1 MEISAATRARLD
13 GVKDGLDKSNL
24 VDFAIVQ
31 EQLEIPE
38 PRPQAVPHL
47 WKWAEVKPWLA
58 QAYEGVS
65 LEEVHRRTLAFR
77 NPGLNGR
84 PFAATS
90 PFMSISMY
98 FPGDEAGVHRHMASA
113 SRFLLEGEG
122 GFTTVGGEKC
132 VLERGD
138 LVITP
143 NGQWHDHGNDGQEP
157 IVWVNVLDIPM
168 TEFFN
173 SVMTEW
179 DYWETDPSSNSGEP
193 IKKKMQTISAPPGHS
208 RRLFGSGGIV
218 PRFGP
223 ERRGEGAHSPMFLY
237 KWEDTAATLRALR
250 DEAGSPYDGILVEY
264 TDPVTGA
271 SVVPTLSF
279 NAQLLRPGE
288 ETRTH
293 RHTAS
298 AIYCVLEGEGYTEVD
313 GKRLD
318 WAENDLFVV
327 PGWSWHHHVNTK
339 AGKDAVLYTVTDR
352 PAQEKL
358 GFYRE
363 QARQADGEVAEV
375 VPWPGFDPERRASA
389 GL

>member
-1 MEISAATRARLD
+1 MTVSAATRAHLASL
-13 GVKDGLDKSNL
+13 KEGLDRSNL

-31 EQLEIPE
+31 EELEIPE
-38 PRPQAVPHL
+38 PRVQALPHV
-47 WKWAEVKPWLA
+47 WKWAEVHPWLA

-77 NPGLNGR
+77 NPGLKGR
-84 PFAATS
+84 PFATTS
-90 PFMSISMY
+90 LFMSISMY

-113 SRFLLEGEG
+113 SRFLLQGKG

-132 VLERGD
+132 ALDRGD

-143 NGQWHDHGNDGQEP
+143 NGQWHDHGNDGAEP

-173 SVMTEW
+173 SVMTEF
-179 DYWETDPSSNSGEP
+179 DYYEADAEGGR
-193 IKKKMQTISAPPGHS
+193 KKTKMQTIAVPLGHS
-208 RRLFGSGGIV
+208 RDMFGSGGIV

-223 ERRGEGAHSPMFLY
+223 ERRGDGAHSPMFLY
-237 KWEDTAATLRALR
+237 KWEDTAKALHALR
-250 DEAGSPYDGILVEY
+250 DRTGSPFDGILVEY
-264 TDPVTGA
+264 TDPLTGA

-288 ETRTH
+288 DTQTH

-298 AIYCVLEGEGYTEVD
+298 AIYCVLEGEGYTMVGD
-313 GKRLD
+313 RRLD

-327 PGWSWHHHVNTK
+327 PGWMWHKHVNTR
-339 AGKDAVLYTVTDR
+339 AGGDAILYTVTDR
-352 PAQEKL
+352 PAQDKL

-363 QARQADGEVAEV
+363 QVRAADGSIAEVA
-375 VPWPGFDPERRASA
+375 PWPRFDPERRQSA